1 MDGMGWD
8 PSTLTD
14 TQTTSQETSTST
26 PWNNNT
32 SSTSLS
38 SPTLLDRRSA
48 GFAAQ
53 SSDDDMDWNQTALF
67 IALPIILAILFGL
80 SSYHCYVSNRRQA
93 RFHER
98 RQNLRSLERAQ
109 VRENKRIKEKKRK
122 ERLKDIDNALI
133 SKVCV

>member
-14 TQTTSQETSTST
+14 TQTQTTSQETST

-32 SSTSLS
+32 SLS
-38 SPTLLDRRSA
+38 SPTLADRRSA
-48 GFAAQ
+48 GFAE
-53 SSDDDMDWNQTALF
+53 SSDYDDTDWNQTALF
-67 IALPIILAILFGL
+67 IALPIILVILFGL

-93 RFHER
+93 QFHER

-109 VRENKRIKEKKRK
+109 VRENRRIKEKKRK

>member
-14 TQTTSQETSTST
+14 AKTTSQET

-32 SSTSLS
+32 ASTSSLS
-38 SPTLLDRRSA
+38 SPTLADRRSA
-48 GFAAQ
+48 GFAQ
-53 SSDDDMDWNQTALF
+53 SSDDDTDWNQTALF
-67 IALPIILAILFGL
+67 IALPIILVILFGL

-98 RQNLRSLERAQ
+98 RQTLRSLERAQ
-109 VRENKRIKEKKRK
+109 VRENKRIKEKKKK

>member
-14 TQTTSQETSTST
+14 TQTTSQETST

-32 SSTSLS
+32 SSTSSS
-38 SPTLLDRRSA
+38 SPTLADRRSA
-48 GFAAQ
+48 GFAQ
-53 SSDDDMDWNQTALF
+53 SSDDDTDWNQTALF
-67 IALPIILAILFGL
+67 IALPIILVILFGL

-93 RFHER
+93 QFHER

>member
-1 MDGMGWD
+1 MGWD

-14 TQTTSQETSTST
+14 TKTTSQET

-38 SPTLLDRRSA
+38 SPTLADRRSA
-48 GFAAQ
+48 GFSQ
-53 SSDDDMDWNQTALF
+53 STDDDTDWNQTALF
-67 IALPIILAILFGL
+67 IALPIILVILFGL

-93 RFHER
+93 QFHER

-122 ERLKDIDNALI
+122 ERLKDIDKALI

>member
-14 TQTTSQETSTST
+14 TQTTSQETST
-26 PWNNNT
+26 PWNNN
-32 SSTSLS
+32 TSLS
-38 SPTLLDRRSA
+38 SPTLADRRSA

-53 SSDDDMDWNQTALF
+53 SSDDTDWNQTALF
-67 IALPIILAILFGL
+67 IALPIILVILFGL

-109 VRENKRIKEKKRK
+109 IRENKRIKEKKRK